1 MEATVVIV
9 GAGSAGLA
17 TAACLTTHSIPYVL
31 LERDD
36 CIGSLWRKRSYDR
49 VKLHITKQYCQLPHA
64 PHPPETPTFMPKKH
78 FIEYLE
84 GYADRF
90 GIRPLLK
97 REVESA
103 WFLVVASGEND
114 AAVVPEMEGLEGFNG
129 DVVHSSRYRSGS
141 DYKGKSVLVVGS
153 GNSGMEIAYDLSC
166 SGAVPSIVVRSPA
179 NIVSKEIWALGN
191 FLLGF
196 LPISLVDD
204 VVLFL
209 CYLKYGNTSKYG
221 IARPTK
227 GPFHLLANSYPILD
241 CGTFDKI
248 KSGEIQVLP
257 SIARIEGNKVR
268 FANGK
273 THHFDAII
281 FATGYR
287 SAVKKWLKGADFLI
301 GDDGMAKQ
309 KWPNHWKGV
318 NGLYCAGLGRRGIYG
333 GGVDAIN
340 IANDI
345 NSILHPQG
353 TNDTL
358 YNNLHA

>member
-1 MEATVVIV
+1 MEETTVVIV
-9 GAGSAGLA
+9 GAGPAGLA

-49 VKLHITKQYCQLPHA
+49 VTLHLAKQYCQLPHA
-64 PHPPETPTFMPKKH
+64 PHPPETPTFIPKKH

-90 GIRPLLK
+90 GIRPRFQ

-114 AAVVPEMEGLEGFNG
+114 EAVVPEMEGLEGFNG
-129 DVVHSSRYRSGS
+129 EVVHSSRYRSGS

-166 SGAVPSIVVRSPA
+166 SGAVSSIVVRSPVH
-179 NIVSKEIWALGN
+179 IVSKEIW
-191 FLLGF
+191 LLGMLLMKVF
-196 LPISLVDD
+196 SISLVDI

-227 GPFHLLANSYPILD
+227 GPFYLKANTPIYPVLD
-241 CGTFDKI
+241 TGTFHKI

-257 SIARIEGNKVR
+257 SVKSIKGNTVT
-268 FANGK
+268 FMNGK
-273 THHFDAII
+273 IYHFDVII

-287 SAVKKWLKGADFLI
+287 CLTKKWLKG
-301 GDDGMAKQ
+301 GDDLIDGEGMAKQ
-309 KWPNHWKGV
+309 KFPKHWKGG
-318 NGLYCAGLGRRGIYG
+318 NGLYCAGLGRRGLYG
-333 GGVDAIN
+333 IAEDALN

-345 NSILHPQG
+345 N
-353 TNDTL
+353 TTFT
-358 YNNLHA
+358 A